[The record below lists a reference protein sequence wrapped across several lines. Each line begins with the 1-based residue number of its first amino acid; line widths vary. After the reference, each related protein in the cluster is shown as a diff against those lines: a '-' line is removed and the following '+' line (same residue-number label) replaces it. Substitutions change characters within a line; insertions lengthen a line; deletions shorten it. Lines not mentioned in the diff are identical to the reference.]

1 VRRSL
6 EPLLAQGVEVK
17 IPVLPSPEDPDSF
30 TRKFGGDKVRELF
43 GQSEDI
49 VAFLLRSA
57 AKPVDAMSPEEKDGL
72 LQDCL
77 GLLQTMPS
85 AIVREQYVDELRKKL
100 GLKAIRVQVAKPATR
115 YAQQAQAPLAKAA
128 DGGAEGADLVAV
140 FSGAV
145 AGGRPREEA
154 LAEWQL
160 LQALISSP
168 ALARSALDAVK
179 LEWFQLDP
187 VRDLVDH
194 LLAFVEE
201 QGAFSLKDFLAR
213 LPQEQQDAVTGLRL
227 AEGMDA
233 EQEQKHFQGLLRA
246 LELRWLM
253 RRRSQETDK
262 IRFMDFQKRIRELQT
277 KGKGGTQ

>member
-1 VRRSL
+1 
-6 EPLLAQGVEVK
+6 VEVK
-17 IPVLPSPEDPDSF
+17 IPLLPSPEDPDSF
-30 TRKFGGDKVRELF
+30 TRKHGGDKVKELF
-43 GQSEDI
+43 AASEDI

-72 LQDCL
+72 LQECL
-77 GLLQTMPS
+77 ALLQTMPS
-85 AIVREQYVDELRKKL
+85 QIVREQYLDELRKKL
-100 GLKAIRVQVAKPATR
+100 GLKAIRVQVARPVR
-115 YAQQAQAPLAKAA
+115 SHAQPGAPLSKSA

-140 FSGAV
+140 FSGGIP
-145 AGGRPREEA
+145 GGRPKEEA

-168 ALARSALDAVK
+168 AIALSSLDAVK
-179 LEWFQLDP
+179 LDWLQVDL

-201 QGAFSLKDFLAR
+201 TGAFALKDYLAR
-213 LPQEQQDAVTGLRL
+213 LPQEHQDAVSSLRL

-233 EQEQKHFQGLLRA
+233 AQEQKHFQDLLRA
-246 LELRWLM
+246 LEMRWLM

-262 IRFMDFQKRIRELQT
+262 VRFMEFQKRIRELQS
-277 KGKGGTQ
+277 KGKGGTP